1 MFCSQQPTSSNNIP
15 IITPVCADF
24 PDNTANKASWKQK
37 NMPPYTEI
45 EEPVTPTYEPENSDA
60 KDVSVSNDGTMSP
73 TSVASELPEPPF
85 IASPTRHGT
94 SGERHPRRPRR
105 KVKSMPINSQG
116 AQDFFASPSVSPTS
130 TSSST
135 RFERQSSAPKS
146 FLPSTP
152 DTLVLLPEHDIEED
166 PEEDAE
172 EEPEIVSSTPQDVKA
187 EVADSPARTAR
198 SSSSSPSS
206 GPSKEKPI
214 NSNQVD
220 SACSCVIL

>member
-1 MFCSQQPTSSNNIP
+1 
-15 IITPVCADF
+15 
-24 PDNTANKASWKQK
+24 
-37 NMPPYTEI
+37 MPPYTEV
-45 EEPVTPTYEPENSDA
+45 EEAPVTPTYEPENSDV
-60 KDVSVSNDGTMSP
+60 KDVSNDGMSIP
-73 TSVASELPEPPF
+73 PSVATELPDPPF
-85 IASPTRHGT
+85 IASPTRHGA

-130 TSSST
+130 TSSNT

-172 EEPEIVSSTPQDVKA
+172 EEPEIVSSAPQDVKA
-187 EVADSPARTAR
+187 EVADSSARTAR

-220 SACSCVIL
+220 AACSCVIL

>member
-1 MFCSQQPTSSNNIP
+1 
-15 IITPVCADF
+15 
-24 PDNTANKASWKQK
+24 
-37 NMPPYTEI
+37 MPPYTEI

-60 KDVSVSNDGTMSP
+60 KDVSNDGMLP
-73 TSVASELPEPPF
+73 PSVATDLPEPPF
-85 IASPTRHGT
+85 IASPTRHRT

-172 EEPEIVSSTPQDVKA
+172 EEPEIVSSAPQDDVKA
-187 EVADSPARTAR
+187 EVADSSARTAR
-198 SSSSSPSS
+198 SSSSSPRS

-220 SACSCVIL
+220 AACSCVIL